1 MPHRPRP
8 TAHSPLPFGLLALC
22 AALGV
27 GSPQAM
33 TPHPPNT
40 FALSCQVQAR
50 VLAPAHI
57 DLHFRLRN
65 DGPQAVQLL
74 RWGSPFEGAWFAPF
88 VRVQGAQGELPYRGA
103 KMKRGDPAPD
113 DYLALRPG
121 QTAEALVRLEEAFDW
136 SAAGRE
142 LQVSAQW
149 RWHDAQVAGRS
160 TTPRTRDRHQG
171 LDQACG
177 SLRISL

>member
-1 MPHRPRP
+1 MTTQPP
-8 TAHSPLPFGLLALC
+8 TA
-22 AALGV
+22 
-27 GSPQAM
+27 
-33 TPHPPNT
+33 

-50 VLAPAHI
+50 VLAIARI
-57 DLHFRLRN
+57 ELHFRLRN

-88 VRVQGAQGELPYRGA
+88 VRVQGAQGELPYQGA

-121 QTAEALVRLEEAFDW
+121 QTAEARVRLEDAFDW
-136 SAAGRE
+136 SSAGRE

-149 RWHDAQVAGRS
+149 RWHDAQVAGRGAA
-160 TTPRTRDRHQG
+160 PRPRDRHQG

-177 SLRISL
+177 SLRIPL